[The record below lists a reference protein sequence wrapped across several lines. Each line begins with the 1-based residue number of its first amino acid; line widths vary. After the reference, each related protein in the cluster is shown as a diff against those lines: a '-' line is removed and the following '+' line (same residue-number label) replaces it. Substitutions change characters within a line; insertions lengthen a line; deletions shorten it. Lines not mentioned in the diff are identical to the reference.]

1 MKRAVFLLT
10 LAAVLLYGGAK
21 SAAEKRKEA
30 AIEKAI
36 EKEKIYAKE
45 QKFYQ
50 ADEYDFKSTE
60 VDPASL
66 ESIEPIEVDVN
77 HTDDWG
83 ACDNK

>member
-10 LAAVLLYGGAK
+10 LVVVSLYGGAK